1 MQIGQRSV
9 KMRGPKWGG
18 LRSREKSLK
27 EVIEGHARQRVQ
39 HEQRLGGIKA
49 WWVVLSKRVKG

>member
-1 MQIGQRSV
+1 MSV